1 MRSWISVKDIRRIIG
16 GKKEAQS
23 HRQYAP
29 TDTEGTVESATQQL
43 QLQGKLQSSDSMRTL
58 KQRST
63 GMNPPNFFSDSAQV
77 PATLTNQQ

>member
-1 MRSWISVKDIRRIIG
+1 MKDIRRIVG
-16 GKKEAQS
+16 GKREAHS
-23 HRQYAP
+23 HRQYAV

-77 PATLTNQQ
+77 SATVTNQQ

>member
-1 MRSWISVKDIRRIIG
+1 MKDIRRIVG
-16 GKKEAQS
+16 GKREANS
-23 HRQYAP
+23 HRQYTV

-63 GMNPPNFFSDSAQV
+63 GVNPPNFFSDSARV
-77 PATLTNQQ
+77 SATVANQQ